1 MESSDTLTPKLYTI
15 GYEGIYFE
23 EFVAFLG
30 MYGLAHIVDVRGV
43 PFSRRI
49 GFSGSELSVNLPR
62 YGFKYTHLPALGNT
76 NAGRTY
82 AKREDWA
89 GMRQEIE
96 TQLETSEAKAALAW
110 LKTQYII
117 APTAL
122 MGYEQNPAKCH
133 RTIVAEK
140 LVGRDNVMP
149 LPMCT
154 TFERK
159 RQEKKRKEKM
169 K

>member
-1 MESSDTLTPKLYTI
+1 MTDHPKLYTV

-30 MYGLAHIVDVRGV
+30 MYGLAHIVDVRAV
-43 PFSRRI
+43 PFSRRV
-49 GFSGSELSVNLPR
+49 GFNGSELSVNLPR

-76 NAGRTY
+76 NAGRNY
-82 AKREDWA
+82 AKLEKWDEMRREV
-89 GMRQEIE
+89 E
-96 TQLETSEAKAALAW
+96 TQLDTSAAKAALGW
-110 LKTQYII
+110 LSSQYTI

-122 MGYEQNPAKCH
+122 MCYEQNPAKCH

-140 LVGRDNVMP
+140 LVGLDNVMP

-159 RQEKKRKEKM
+159 LQEKKRKEKM

>member
-1 MESSDTLTPKLYTI
+1 MSDKLKLYSI
-15 GYEGIYFE
+15 GYEGVYFE

-30 MYGLAHIVDVRGV
+30 MYGLAHIVDVRAV
-43 PFSRRI
+43 PFSRRV
-49 GFSGSELSVNLPR
+49 GFNGSELSINLPR

-76 NAGRTY
+76 KKGKAGTEQEL
-82 AKREDWA
+82 ED
-89 GMRQEIE
+89 
-96 TQLETSEAKAALAW
+96 QLETQEAKAALEW
-110 LKTQYII
+110 LRTQYTI

-133 RTIVAEK
+133 RTLVANK
-140 LVGRDNVMP
+140 LVGEANVVP

-159 RQEKKRKEKM
+159 VQERKKQEM
-169 K
+169 KK